1 MVDRSIAPAFK
12 KVRKV
17 DLQKAISGNLV
28 NGIPLHIIDA
38 GSQPVIKLEM
48 VLYSGKWFE
57 PEDGISYFTTKMLT
71 EGTANKTSLQVS
83 EFFDRYGAYVELNSG
98 FDYNTVALYVMIKHF
113 PETIKVFR
121 EILTEASF
129 PEEEFQILKNNTL
142 NDLRVKNEK
151 INILATKKFRE
162 TIFGN
167 EYPYGKEISE
177 ENVVQL
183 GPVDKLK
190 EYYKNH
196 FFNKV
201 EIVASGNI
209 FDDQIEL
216 INDQFGSFESK
227 TFTDAL
233 HPLPMYKP
241 SKEVLV
247 REKSSQSSIRI
258 GKRLF
263 NKNHP
268 DYLKML
274 VVNEVLG
281 GYFGSRLMKNIRE
294 EKGYTYGVYSRV
306 MSFKKEGYFSVS
318 LDVKKEDT
326 RNAIDEIYKEIK
338 TLQQEPVPEE
348 EMETV
353 RNEMIGGFLSEINS
367 PFALADKFKAVHFQG
382 LDYQFYQNFID
393 VINTITPEEVMEA
406 AVRYLD
412 VSDMSEVVVGG
423 VDESER

>member
-1 MVDRSIAPAFK
+1 MVDRSIAPPFK

-17 DLQKAISGNLV
+17 ELQEAISGTLI
-28 NGIPLHIIDA
+28 NGIPMHIIDA
-38 GSQPVIKLEM
+38 GSQPVIKLDI
-48 VLYSGKWFE
+48 VIYSGKWFE

-71 EGTANKTSLQVS
+71 EGTANKTSLQIS
-83 EFFDRYGAYVELNSG
+83 EFFDHYGALVELNSG

-113 PETIKVFR
+113 PETIKVFG

-129 PEEEFQILKNNTL
+129 PEEEYQILKNNTL
-142 NDLRVKNEK
+142 NDLKVKNEK
-151 INILATKKFRE
+151 TNILATKKFRE
-162 TIFGN
+162 IIFGSRF
-167 EYPYGKEISE
+167 PYGKEISE
-177 ENVVQL
+177 EHVERL
-183 GPVDKLK
+183 EPVDKLR
-190 EYYKNH
+190 EYFKSI
-196 FFNKV
+196 FFNKI

-227 TFTDAL
+227 TFADVH
-233 HPLPMYKP
+233 HPVPTYKP
-241 SKEVLV
+241 AKVVIV

-274 VVNEVLG
+274 MVNEILG

-294 EKGYTYGVYSRV
+294 EKGFTYGVYSRV
-306 MSFKKEGYFSVS
+306 ISFKKEGYFSIS

-326 RNAIDEIYKEIK
+326 RNAMDEIYKEIK
-338 TLQQEPVPEE
+338 TLQQTPVPEE

-382 LDYQFYQNFID
+382 LNYQFYQDFID
-393 VINTITPEEVMEA
+393 VVNTITPEDVMET
-406 AVRYLD
+406 AVKYLNI
-412 VSDMSEVVVGG
+412 SEMSEVVVGG
-423 VDESER
+423 VDE